1 MSQSPRPAAS
11 GITLDQLVV
20 LNDEIAA
27 LSRAGVPLEKGLVEL
42 GHDVPGRLGALVT
55 KLGDRLASGQDV
67 SLALADDASLPP
79 AYRAILAAGLRSGRL
94 AAALEG
100 MSTLLRRA
108 METRRLMI
116 AALIYPLV
124 VFAVAVCVIAFTL
137 YRSFPVFMGVY
148 HEVFPDDLSLRPLEW
163 LSEHVWYW
171 FPTIPSLVLFVLVV
185 LWSRSRRASRIERR
199 SARAFFTRWPTIG
212 RLVHVGRMGV
222 FADTL
227 ALLLEHDVPMDE
239 AVTLATS
246 SSGDRRIRESGQVL
260 AERIR
265 RGEKSSTGDD
275 LVGAPPMLGWLLFHH
290 RDRGRLVRS
299 LRRIA
304 DLSRRHAE
312 WMSRW
317 LSVYLPTWL
326 TIGLGGS
333 LALAYAL
340 CVIVPWVRLMVKLA
354 EP

>member
-27 LSRAGVPLEKGLVEL
+27 LSRAGVPLEKGLTEL

-55 KLGDRLASGQDV
+55 KLGDRLASGQEL
-67 SLALADDASLPP
+67 SLALAEDASLPP

-108 METRRLMI
+108 LETRRMMI
-116 AALIYPLV
+116 AALVYPLI
-124 VFAVAVCVIAFTL
+124 VFAVAFCLIAFTL
-137 YRSFPVFMGVY
+137 YQSFPAFAGVY

-171 FPTIPSLVLFVLVV
+171 FPTIPPLVLVV
-185 LWSRSRRASRIERR
+185 LAVLWFRSRRAWRIERKT
-199 SARAFFTRWPTIG
+199 SRAFFTRWPTIG
-212 RLVHVGRMGV
+212 RTVHVGRMAAL
-222 FADTL
+222 ADTL

-260 AERIR
+260 ADRIR
-265 RGEKSSTGDD
+265 RGEKSSTGND

-340 CVIVPWVRLMVKLA
+340 CVIVPWVRLLVKMA

>member
-1 MSQSPRPAAS
+1 LPQSPFSVAS
-11 GITLDQLVV
+11 GITLEQLAV

-42 GHDVPGRLGALVT
+42 GDDVPGRLGTLVT
-55 KLGDRLASGQDV
+55 GLAERLSSGEEL
-67 SLALADDASLPP
+67 SHALADDASLPP
-79 AYRAILAAGLRSGRL
+79 SYRAILAAGLRSGRL

-100 MSTLLRRA
+100 MSSLLRRA
-108 METRRLMI
+108 LETRRLMI
-116 AALIYPLV
+116 ASLIYPLI
-124 VFAVAVCVIAFTL
+124 VFAVAFCLIAFTL
-137 YRSFPVFMGVY
+137 YKCFPVVAGVY
-148 HEVFPDDLSLRPLEW
+148 HDVFPDDLSLWLLQW
-163 LSEHVWYW
+163 LSEHVSYW
-171 FPTIPSLVLFVLVV
+171 FPTIPPLVFIVLAV
-185 LWSRSRRASRIERR
+185 LWFRSRRAWRIERKSSR
-199 SARAFFTRWPTIG
+199 SFFTRWPTIG
-212 RLVHVGRMGV
+212 RLVHVGRMAV

-246 SSGDRRIRESGQVL
+246 SSGDRRIRKSGQVL

-265 RGEKSSTGDD
+265 RGETSSTGDD
-275 LVGAPPMLGWLLFHH
+275 LAGAPPMLGWLLFHH

-304 DLSRRHAE
+304 DSSRRHAE

-317 LSVYLPTWL
+317 LSVYLPAWL

-340 CVIVPWVRLMVKLA
+340 SVIVPWVRLLLELSK
-354 EP
+354 P

>member
-1 MSQSPRPAAS
+1 LSQSPCPAAS

-27 LSRAGVPLEKGLVEL
+27 LSRAGVPLEKGLIEL
-42 GHDVPGRLGALVT
+42 GHDVPGRLGAIVAR
-55 KLGDRLASGQDV
+55 LGDRLASGQDL
-67 SLALADDASLPP
+67 SRALADDASLPP
-79 AYRAILAAGLRSGRL
+79 AYHAILVAGLRSGRL
-94 AAALEG
+94 ATALEG
-100 MSTLLRRA
+100 MSSLLRRA
-108 METRRLMI
+108 LETRRLMI
-116 AALIYPLV
+116 VALIYPLIV
-124 VFAVAVCVIAFTL
+124 LAVAFCLIAFTL
-137 YRSFPVFMGVY
+137 YQSFPVIAGVY
-148 HEVFPDDLSLRPLEW
+148 REVIPDDLSLGLLQW

-171 FPTIPSLVLFVLVV
+171 FPTIPPLVLVGLAV
-185 LWSRSRRASRIERR
+185 LWFRSRRAWRIERKT
-199 SARAFFTRWPTIG
+199 SRAFFTRWPTIG
-212 RLVHVGRMGV
+212 RLIHVGRMAV

-265 RGEKSSTGDD
+265 RGERPSNSYD
-275 LVGAPPMLGWLLFHH
+275 LAGAPPMLGWLLFHH

-304 DLSRRHAE
+304 DTSRRHAE

-326 TIGLGGS
+326 TVGLGGG

-340 CVIVPWVRLMVKLA
+340 SVIVPWVRLLIELA
-354 EP
+354 KP